1 MVSRRVPSSSHLPES
16 LRLPHPFPWGRTL
29 AGVLLLAI
37 LAVAVELRVSGRAR
51 PPVAARDAA
60 VAAFEEAS
68 RGAAARWAPESL
80 RVADAAL
87 RDALLAW
94 SRQESRLLPRR
105 DFRLVAGQLAGAAEL
120 AREASRL
127 GDERRTEGRLAA
139 EEAIREARAVE
150 EHASALVAA
159 TTLPHG
165 QRARLQRARLMLRE
179 AEALL
184 RDGDVGAARERAA
197 GSLAALREALGPALE
212 AAERYTSRNEIATWR
227 RWIEETRAWSRTTGR
242 PAILVLK
249 EKNALVL
256 LSKGAPVKTYDAEIG
271 SNALGVKQRQGDR
284 ATPEGRY
291 RVVKRKDRG
300 QSRYY
305 RALLLDYPNAADRER
320 FAAGQR
326 RGEIPRG
333 ARIGGLIEIHGEG
346 GRGQNWTEGCVAL
359 SNQDMDD
366 LFRRVG
372 TGTRVTIVGG
382 DGRDGAFSD
391 LLARVGG
398 GAENGKP

>member
-1 MVSRRVPSSSHLPES
+1 
-16 LRLPHPFPWGRTL
+16 LRLPSRFPWERAL
-29 AGVLLLAI
+29 AGVLLLAG

-51 PPVAARDAA
+51 PPDAARHEA
-60 VAAFEEAS
+60 VGAFEEAS
-68 RGAAARWAPESL
+68 RGPATRWAPEAL
-80 RVADAAL
+80 HVADEAL
-87 RDALLAW
+87 RDALLSW
-94 SRQESRLLPRR
+94 SRQASRLLPLR
-105 DFRLVAGQLAGAAEL
+105 DFRPVAGQLASAIAL
-120 AREASRL
+120 AREARRL
-127 GDERRTEGRLAA
+127 GEERRAEGRLAA
-139 EEAIREARAVE
+139 EEAVGDARAVE
-150 EHASALVAA
+150 QHSAALVAA
-159 TTLPHG
+159 TTLPPG
-165 QRARLQRARLMLRE
+165 QRARLQRARLLLRE

-184 RDGDVGAARERAA
+184 RGGDVAAARERAES
-197 GSLAALREALGPALE
+197 SLAALRAALGPALE
-212 AAERYTSRNEIATWR
+212 AAERYTSREEIATWR
-227 RWIEETRAWSRTTGR
+227 RWIDETRSWSRTTGQ

-249 EKNALVL
+249 EKNTLVL
-256 LSKGAPVKTYDAEIG
+256 LSKGAPVRTYDAEIG
-271 SNALGVKQRQGDR
+271 SNALGVKRRQGDH

-291 RVVKRKDRG
+291 RVVKKKDRG

-320 FAAGQR
+320 FAAAQR

-359 SNQDMDD
+359 ANRDMDD
-366 LFRRVG
+366 LFRRVSV
-372 TGTRVTIVGG
+372 GTRVTIVGG